1 MSNFPK
7 SLKQLCTPSLV
18 YFIISIF
25 ALVLILL
32 QNFGNTTRYNVGSF
46 SCSVPNTSIVF
57 IFKLIYILFWTW
69 VLDLIC
75 KSGYTG
81 ISWFLVL
88 LPFILL
94 FIIIGFFMI
103 NM

>member
-46 SCSVPNTSIVF
+46 SCSVPNTFVVF

>member
-1 MSNFPK
+1 MANFPK
-7 SLKQLCTPSLV
+7 NLKDLCTPSLV
-18 YFIISIF
+18 YFIISII
-25 ALVLILL
+25 ALVLMLL
-32 QNFGNTTRYNVGSF
+32 QNFGNTRLYTVGSF
-46 SCSVPNTSIVF
+46 SCNVPNTSIIF
-57 IFKLIYILFWTW
+57 IIKLIYILFWTW

-75 KSGYTG
+75 KSGHVG

-94 FIIIGFFMI
+94 FIIVGYIMI

>member
-32 QNFGNTTRYNVGSF
+32 QNFGNTTRYNVGTF
-46 SCSVPNTSIVF
+46 SCSVPNTFVVF

>member
-18 YFIISIF
+18 YFLISIF

-32 QNFGNTTRYNVGSF
+32 QNFGNTRRYNVGSF
-46 SCSVPNTSIVF
+46 SCSVPNTTIVF

-94 FIIIGFFMI
+94 FIIIGIFMI
-103 NM
+103 NI